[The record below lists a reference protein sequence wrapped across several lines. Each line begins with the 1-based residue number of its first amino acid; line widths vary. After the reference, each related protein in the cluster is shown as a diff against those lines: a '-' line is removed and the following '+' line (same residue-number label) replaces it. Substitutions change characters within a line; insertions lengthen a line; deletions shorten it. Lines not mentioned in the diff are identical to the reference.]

1 MQPEPAEKRF
11 DCVKYMRRERD
22 RISAE
27 IATMDHRELV
37 LWLRSFR
44 YSDPALQRLAD
55 RLQTGKRED
64 GDPASKIPGQARAD
78 CRRRGRRRDQLRR
91 RSSG

>member
-1 MQPEPAEKRF
+1 MQPEPDGKRF
-11 DCVKYMRRERD
+11 DCVEYMRRERD

-37 LWLRSFR
+37 QWLRSFR

-55 RLQTGKRED
+55 RLRTGERED
-64 GDPASKIPGQARAD
+64 RERK
-78 CRRRGRRRDQLRR
+78 
-91 RSSG
+91 RSGND

>member
-1 MQPEPAEKRF
+1 MPPEPAEKRF
-11 DCVKYMRRERD
+11 DCVEYMRRERD

-37 LWLRSFR
+37 RWLRSFR

-55 RLQTGKRED
+55 RLRTGERENGKR
-64 GDPASKIPGQARAD
+64 K
-78 CRRRGRRRDQLRR
+78 
-91 RSSG
+91 RSGND

>member
-1 MQPEPAEKRF
+1 MMPPEPAEKSF
-11 DCVKYMRRERD
+11 DCVEYMRRERN

-37 LWLRSFR
+37 QWLRSFR

-55 RLQTGKRED
+55 RLRTAEREAGKR
-64 GDPASKIPGQARAD
+64 K
-78 CRRRGRRRDQLRR
+78 
-91 RSSG
+91 RSGND

>member
-11 DCVKYMRRERD
+11 DCVEYMRRERD

-37 LWLRSFR
+37 QWLRSYR
-44 YSDPALQRLAD
+44 YSDPALRRLAD
-55 RLQTGKRED
+55 RLRTQERQD
-64 GDPASKIPGQARAD
+64 GDTPPAPVDR
-78 CRRRGRRRDQLRR
+78 
-91 RSSG
+91 

>member
-11 DCVKYMRRERD
+11 DCVEYMRRERD
-22 RISAE
+22 RISAD

-37 LWLRSFR
+37 RWLRSFR

-55 RLQTGKRED
+55 RLRTGERDAGERK
-64 GDPASKIPGQARAD
+64 PRAG
-78 CRRRGRRRDQLRR
+78 RRG
-91 RSSG
+91 

>member
-11 DCVKYMRRERD
+11 DCAEYMRQERD
-22 RISAE
+22 RISAN

-37 LWLRSFR
+37 RWLRSFR

-55 RLQTGKRED
+55 GLRTGEREA
-64 GDPASKIPGQARAD
+64 GERKPRAG
-78 CRRRGRRRDQLRR
+78 RRG
-91 RSSG
+91 

>member
-11 DCVKYMRRERD
+11 DCVAYMRRERD

-37 LWLRSFR
+37 RWLRSFR

-55 RLQTGKRED
+55 RLRTGERED
-64 GDPASKIPGQARAD
+64 RERK
-78 CRRRGRRRDQLRR
+78 
-91 RSSG
+91 RSGND

>member
-11 DCVKYMRRERD
+11 DCVEYMRRERD

-27 IATMDHRELV
+27 IATMDHQELV
-37 LWLRSFR
+37 RWLRSFR

-55 RLQTGKRED
+55 RLRTEERENGKRK
-64 GDPASKIPGQARAD
+64 GSGQ
-78 CRRRGRRRDQLRR
+78 
-91 RSSG
+91 

>member
-1 MQPEPAEKRF
+1 MQPEPAEERF
-11 DCVKYMRRERD
+11 DCVEYMRRERD

-37 LWLRSFR
+37 QWLRSFR

-55 RLQTGKRED
+55 RLRTGEREAGKR
-64 GDPASKIPGQARAD
+64 K
-78 CRRRGRRRDQLRR
+78 
-91 RSSG
+91 RSGND

>member
-1 MQPEPAEKRF
+1 MQPEPAGKRF
-11 DCVKYMRRERD
+11 DCVAYMRRERD

-37 LWLRSFR
+37 RWLRSFR

-55 RLQTGKRED
+55 RLRTGERGDGKRE
-64 GDPASKIPGQARAD
+64 
-78 CRRRGRRRDQLRR
+78 
-91 RSSG
+91 RSAND